1 MAKKDYYKTLGVS
14 KNASQDEIKKAYRK
28 LAMQYHPDKNPGN
41 EQWANDKFKE
51 VNEAF
56 SVLGDEQKRK
66 QYDQFGTAGD
76 AGDIFHSSS
85 TRSTFE
91 DMMNDFGGEG
101 LGFDFLDE
109 IFGDLFKGSTGGA
122 RFTFRDFGRSG
133 SGARFSR
140 RSGGINLDEILR
152 QAQQQGAQQA
162 TKTKGKSVTYELTIS
177 ENEAQQGT
185 KKLLTRKGKRLE
197 VNVPAG
203 VKTGSKVR
211 LRNARQTT
219 DGQPGDI
226 LIKIKVK

>member
-1 MAKKDYYKTLGVS
+1 MARKDYYKTLGIS
-14 KNASQDEIKKAYRK
+14 RNATQDEIKKAYRK
-28 LAMQYHPDKNPGN
+28 LAMQYHPDKNVGN

-76 AGDIFHSSS
+76 AGDVFRSSS

-91 DMMNDFGGEG
+91 DTMNDFGGAG
-101 LGFDFLDE
+101 LGSDFLDE
-109 IFGDLFKGSTGGA
+109 IFGDMVKGSTGGD
-122 RFTFRDFGRSG
+122 RFTFRDFGRG
-133 SGARFSR
+133 GGARFSR
-140 RSGGINLDEILR
+140 RSGGINLDDLFR
-152 QAQQQGAQQA
+152 QAQSTQQT
-162 TKTKGKSVTYELTIS
+162 TKTKGKSVTYGLRIS
-177 ENEAQQGT
+177 ENEAKQGT

-197 VNVPAG
+197 VNVPPG
-203 VKTGSKVR
+203 VSTGSKVR
-211 LRNARQTT
+211 LRDARQTT